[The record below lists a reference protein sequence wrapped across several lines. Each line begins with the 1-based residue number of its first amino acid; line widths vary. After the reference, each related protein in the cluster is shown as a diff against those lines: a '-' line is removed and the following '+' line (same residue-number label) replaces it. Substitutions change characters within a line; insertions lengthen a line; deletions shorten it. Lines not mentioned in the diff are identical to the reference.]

1 MTSSNINLLEF
12 SENDFYDFSKDTLLI
27 GKLFKKSNKEL
38 KKIKQEKESLILQLS
53 ESHVLID
60 SLKSENTMPFDT
72 VDALENK
79 LKESKDLLEIFS
91 SNNLKSML
99 CIHIDISNKPDLIVN
114 DLSTST
120 SHASD
125 SELDSIDIKPVIED
139 TACLDNS
146 CLTNHVMPN
155 SKESGIQGKFI
166 PKCHNCGKIGHIR
179 PNCYLLKSHRPWI
192 KHDALRKSEVEN
204 SSSSKYVPP
213 HRRHIKGKG
222 NIVCKN
228 ANHISAEKVKQDSN
242 KRSLPT
248 CHHCGITGHIRPKC
262 PQLQAQRKLPTKTI
276 SGTLP
281 STGHQVSWHQWQ
293 QQRSVPKNTSRYYK
307 KKPQKPDSNH
317 VYERLLSLLQ
327 GMPMRMKSMSNTLSH
342 LPWVH

>member
-1 MTSSNINLLEF
+1 
-12 SENDFYDFSKDTLLI
+12 LI

-60 SLKSENTMPFDT
+60 SLKSENTMLFDI

-79 LKESKDLLEIFS
+79 LKESEDLLEKFS

-99 CIHIDISNKPDLIVN
+99 CIHTDISNNPDLIVN

-120 SHASD
+120 SHASNY
-125 SELDSIDIKPVIED
+125 ELDSIDIKPVIED
-139 TACLDNS
+139 TACLDNF
-146 CLTNHVMPN
+146 CLTNNVMPN

-166 PKCHNCGKIGHIR
+166 PKGHNCGKIGHIR
-179 PNCYLLKSHRPWI
+179 PNYYLLKSHRPWI
-192 KHDALRKSEVEN
+192 KQDALRKSEVED
-204 SSSSKYVPP
+204 SSSSKYVHP

-228 ANHISAEKVKQDSN
+228 ANHISAEKVKLHSN

-248 CHHCGITGHIRPKC
+248 CHHYNITSHIRPKC
-262 PQLQAQRKLPTKTI
+262 SQLQAQKKKAQRKLPTKTT
-276 SGTLP
+276 SSTLP
-281 STGHQVSWHQWQ
+281 SVGH
-293 QQRSVPKNTSRYYK
+293 
-307 KKPQKPDSNH
+307 
-317 VYERLLSLLQ
+317 
-327 GMPMRMKSMSNTLSH
+327 
-342 LPWVH
+342 

>member
-1 MTSSNINLLEF
+1 MTSSNINLPEF
-12 SENDFYDFSKDTLLI
+12 SEDDFYDFSKDTLLI
-27 GKLFKKSNKEL
+27 GKLFKKSNREL

-60 SLKSENTMPFDT
+60 PLKSENTMLFDT

-79 LKESKDLLEIFS
+79 LKESEDLLKKFS

-99 CIHIDISNKPDLIVN
+99 CIHIDISNNPDLIVN
-114 DLSTST
+114 DLSNST

-125 SELDSIDIKPVIED
+125 SELDSIDIRPMIED
-139 TACLDNS
+139 TTCLDNS

-155 SKESGIQGKFI
+155 SKELRIQGKFI
-166 PKCHNCGKIGHIR
+166 LKCHNYGKIGHIR
-179 PNCYLLKSHRPWI
+179 PNCYLLKSHRTWI
-192 KHDALRKSEVEN
+192 KHGALRKSEVED
-204 SSSSKYVPP
+204 SSSSKYVPS

-228 ANHISAEKVKQDSN
+228 ANHISAENVKQHSN

-248 CHHCGITGHIRPKC
+248 CYHCDITGHIRPKC
-262 PQLQAQRKLPTKTI
+262 PQLQAQKKKSQRKLPTKTT

-281 STGHQVSWHQWQ
+281 SAGHQVPWHQRQ
-293 QQRSVPKNTSRYYK
+293 
-307 KKPQKPDSNH
+307 
-317 VYERLLSLLQ
+317 
-327 GMPMRMKSMSNTLSH
+327 
-342 LPWVH
+342 